1 MTLLLLLAACAET
14 PDSPAPADWFY
25 ADNGGAIDWSSVRF
39 AGADV
44 LFDTVGRGLVSGPVS
59 GAAQLACGAPTRATL
74 AFAAGRLVDV
84 VTVPAAACVE
94 AAAEA
99 LDWASLP
106 LAGRPLGDTPR
117 ALVVYDVPAEATCSS
132 CS

>member
-1 MTLLLLLAACAET
+1 MTLLLLLAARAKT
-14 PDSPAPADWFY
+14 P
-25 ADNGGAIDWSSVRF
+25 
-39 AGADV
+39 
-44 LFDTVGRGLVSGPVS
+44 
-59 GAAQLACGAPTRATL
+59 
-74 AFAAGRLVDV
+74 
-84 VTVPAAACVE
+84 
-94 AAAEA
+94 AEA